1 MTTTD
6 EAPGATV
13 SPVTPAL
20 TPPSRRLGT
29 EAPAR
34 GEGRVMAAGRD
45 AIPGPVLERTAVVVT
60 GREIAVV
67 TEAMPPLEG
76 GHVRVELHAVGICHS
91 DIAAIAAC
99 EYEEPVHRGH
109 EAAGVVVESLAPE
122 IPVGTRVA
130 AYVGDAYAS
139 HVDAP
144 AGRVVVLDEACS
156 MLDAALAEPVAC
168 VIGGV
173 EMLRVTHCDE
183 VVVVGAGFMGLVA
196 TRYLALL
203 GHSVTVIEPVAA
215 RRQVALAAGASRVL
229 EPEEA
234 DRTYPDGVSVVI
246 EATGG
251 ARGLERA
258 GSLVATDGTLGILG
272 YHQSEQGLRTV
283 PMQQWNFRA
292 ITVRNLHHRSE
303 EQVLRW
309 MGRAQRSA
317 ARGGIVPSMFID
329 RALTLDDAPQGL
341 AALPPSEAAVK
352 PVFVLR

>member
-1 MTTTD
+1 MNV
-6 EAPGATV
+6 GHGSV
-13 SPVTPAL
+13 V
-20 TPPSRRLGT
+20 
-29 EAPAR
+29 
-34 GEGRVMAAGRD
+34 
-45 AIPGPVLERTAVVVT
+45 ERTAVVVT
-60 GREIAVV
+60 GREVAVV
-67 TEAMPPLEG
+67 TEVMPPLED

-91 DIAAIAAC
+91 DIAAIAAR

-109 EAAGVVVESLAPE
+109 EAAGVVVESLTPG

-130 AYVGDAYAS
+130 AYVGDAYAT

-144 AGRVVVLDEACS
+144 AHRVVVLDDACS

-203 GHSVTVIEPVAA
+203 VHAVTVIEPVAA
-215 RRQVALAAGASRVL
+215 RREVARGAGARRVL
-229 EPEEA
+229 EPAEA
-234 DRTYPDGVSVVI
+234 DSACPDGASVVI

-251 ARGLERA
+251 ARGLDLA

-303 EQVLRW
+303 ENVLRW
-309 MGRAQRSA
+309 MDRAQRSA
-317 ARGGIVPSMFID
+317 AQGGIVPSMFVD
-329 RALTLDDAPQGL
+329 AVLSLDDAPTAL
-341 AALPPSEAAVK
+341 AAVPAAEAAIK
-352 PVFVLR
+352 PVFALR